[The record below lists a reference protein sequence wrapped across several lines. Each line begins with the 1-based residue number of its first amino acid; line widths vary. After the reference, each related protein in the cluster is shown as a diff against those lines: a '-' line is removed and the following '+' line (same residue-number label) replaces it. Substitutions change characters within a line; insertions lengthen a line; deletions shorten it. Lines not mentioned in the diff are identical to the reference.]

1 MPFKSE
7 AQRRKF
13 YAMAGRGEMPRSKV
27 EEYERATKGDIPER
41 VGARNSERSE
51 GYERRKDLRE
61 EAEKREM
68 KREAKRKA
76 RKKLINAER
85 REKRQEARS
94 GAPVSDAN
102 SKA

>member
-13 YAMAGRGEMPRSKV
+13 YAMAGRGEMPKSKV

-51 GYERRKDLRE
+51 GYKRRKDLRE
-61 EAEKREM
+61 EAERREM

-76 RKKLINAER
+76 RKKLMRAEQ
-85 REKRQEARS
+85 RETKQEARS
-94 GAPVSDAN
+94 GAPVTDTASNA
-102 SKA
+102 